1 MRERKFRWFPFLA
14 ALFCCVL
21 FATEELYARR
31 GGRISFGRSRSF
43 SRSASKSSRAKSW
56 GSSQANRTRLGGSR
70 SGQAAQRAST
80 TDRRVLDKARSQ
92 GTMYRSR
99 NEATTA
105 FRSKF
110 GNQYTS
116 KYPTRPATRPSHVP
130 RRTTVNGQQ
139 YDVRYN
145 QQYGGY
151 GYMAGGGWR
160 PYSVWGDAA
169 MMGMLM
175 SSRGCAYGGGYGYR
189 PYRSFWGSGLMSGL
203 VITMLII
210 GLGSALRRSY

>member
-31 GGRISFGRSRSF
+31 GGRISFGRSRSY
-43 SRSASKSSRAKSW
+43 SRSASKASRAKSW
-56 GSSQANRTRLGGSR
+56 GSSQANKPRLGGNR

-105 FRSKF
+105 FQSKF
-110 GNQYTS
+110 GNQFPS
-116 KYPTRPATRPSHVP
+116 KYSTQPATRPSHIP
-130 RRTTVNGQQ
+130 QRTTVNGQQ

-145 QQYGGY
+145 PQYGGY

-160 PYSVWGDAA
+160 PYPPPGTGHRPVSRPGPTPRPTPRSRLPRASGRTRIGPLHPAA
-169 MMGMLM
+169 SG
-175 SSRGCAYGGGYGYR
+175 RGAPDLPG
-189 PYRSFWGSGLMSGL
+189 
-203 VITMLII
+203 
-210 GLGSALRRSY
+210 